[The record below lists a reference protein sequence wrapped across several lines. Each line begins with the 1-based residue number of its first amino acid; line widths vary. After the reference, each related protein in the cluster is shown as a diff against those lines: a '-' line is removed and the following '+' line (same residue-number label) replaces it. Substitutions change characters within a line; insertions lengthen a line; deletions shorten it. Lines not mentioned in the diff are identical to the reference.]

1 MFTRTQIKIN
11 TYLHVDHR
19 LLNHLTQLCIMIL
32 IMHFD
37 FDFDFEID
45 FDINLCVLALLPCY
59 SLQHRYTVS
68 GQS

>member
-1 MFTRTQIKIN
+1 
-11 TYLHVDHR
+11 
-19 LLNHLTQLCIMIL
+19 MIL